1 MLWIMTDWASLGC
14 KKTMDL
20 DFSGGGELNGS
31 DVG

>member
-14 KKTMDL
+14 NKMT